1 MSLSGMEEFETVL
14 KEISTLPAPGVSGT
28 RIKRLTDI
36 AVKEMNAENE
46 PKLISILYSQC
57 KANSSTNKLGTLY
70 VVDSIVRKF
79 IEEANKKNEALV
91 PSAPEGTYAS
101 AVFKINELVESLVD
115 DAMELSIN
123 PSINIKIGKLIDIW
137 ARSETFSPEVIQN
150 IRNKHFKSTT
160 PPGSPPKASI
170 ALVKPDAT
178 EGTKESS
185 SILSALASLAKASG
199 SNNETPPSSQSSS
212 TNNNSN
218 NNSNN
223 NNNNN
228 SSNSNSNSNES
239 GSNATNILS
248 QLSALGGNSSN
259 TGSAS
264 SQPPSQQ
271 QYSSYPQG
279 GGQAGNDDLLNMLQ
293 QMQGGGTP
301 TGASPASPVV
311 GSNEARG
318 GPTAEFDR
326 RRGRDNEYGS
336 QYGRRNRSRSPKR
349 GSNTWVRSPPSSSVQ
364 ALQQN
369 MQNLRQQKQVN
380 HGYPQNT
387 NGQVDQGFVPP
398 NAMGGE
404 LNLPGTPHYRP
415 RTVQFDSTI
424 PQGTVKVLSRTLF
437 LGGVPRNMDERS
449 LAQVL
454 RPYAEIQSVILNSEK
469 KHAFVKV
476 YSRRE
481 AEQVITS
488 FNKDGALP
496 LRTRWG
502 VGFGPRDCC
511 NYQHGIS
518 IIPIQR
524 LTEADK
530 NWIVHA
536 QWGGTGGQPISSGM
550 VVDEPDIEIGSGLS
564 SKAMSK
570 KMPTNSAR
578 NGPKSNRPGEP
589 DEEYVKTTLIP
600 QGDIQMTHG
609 AQPQFNTYSQSSVN
623 PLQGL
628 FGNNPQQQQQPPPPP
643 QPPQPQQPPMQFPAG
658 FPQMPPQQPGQPGM
672 NNNEAMAMLAAMMQT
687 MQQQQQQQHP
697 PQ

>member
-1 MSLSGMEEFETVL
+1 MSSSGIEEFEAVL

-28 RIKRLTDI
+28 RIKKLTDL
-36 AVKEMNAENE
+36 AVKEINVENE

-70 VVDSIVRKF
+70 VVDSIVRRF

-91 PSAPEGTYAS
+91 PNAPEGTYAS

-137 ARSETFSPEVIQN
+137 AKSETFSPEVISN

-160 PPGSPPKASI
+160 PPGSPPKTSI
-170 ALVKPDAT
+170 APVKPDAT

-185 SILSALASLAKASG
+185 SILSALASLAKANG
-199 SNNETPPSSQSSS
+199 TNNETPPSSQSSS
-212 TNNNSN
+212 ANN
-218 NNSNN
+218 
-223 NNNNN
+223 
-228 SSNSNSNSNES
+228 NES

-248 QLSALGGNSSN
+248 QLSALAGNSSN
-259 TGSAS
+259 TDSAS
-264 SQPPSQQ
+264 SQPPVQQ
-271 QYSSYPQG
+271 QYPSYPQG
-279 GGQAGNDDLLNMLQ
+279 GGQTGDAALLNMLQ
-293 QMQGGGTP
+293 QMQGGGGATA
-301 TGASPASPVV
+301 GASAVPPAGGVN
-311 GSNEARG
+311 GAREDH
-318 GPTAEFDR
+318 TAGFDR

-336 QYGRRNRSRSPKR
+336 HYGRRNRSRSPKR
-349 GSNTWVRSPPSSSVQ
+349 GSNTWVRSSPSSSVQ

-369 MQNLRQQKQVN
+369 MQNLRQQKQAN
-380 HGYPQNT
+380 HGYPQHT

-530 NWIVHA
+530 NWIVNA

-600 QGDIQMTHG
+600 QGNIQMTHG

-628 FGNNPQQQQQPPPPP
+628 FENNVQQQQPPPPP
-643 QPPQPQQPPMQFPAG
+643 QQQQQQQQQQQPPMQFPAG
-658 FPQMPPQQPGQPGM
+658 FPQIPPQQPGQPGM

-697 PQ
+697 PH